1 MKADT
6 QTIDIL
12 LLGSGGREHALAAKL
27 AASPR
32 AGKLYIAPGNG
43 GTASCGENVVL
54 DDCDSAAVAAFAQS
68 HGCGLVVIGP
78 EAPLVAG
85 VADAVRAAGIPC
97 FGPGA
102 EGAQMEGSKLFSKQ
116 LMERAG
122 IPTAAYGSFTDEAS
136 ALATCASRAL
146 RWSSRPTVLPRARA
160 LSWRPN
166 LSRPRRPCASA
177 LAAPLAMPATPWL
190 SRRCSL
196 VPSARCW
203 PLPTARPCVPW
214 PPRRTTSARSRATRA
229 PTPAAWASI
238 ARCPS

>member
-54 DDCDSAAVAAFAQS
+54 DDCDPAAVAAFAQS

-85 VADAVRAAGIPC
+85 VADAVRAAVLDSYPDCVLGDDPGTWFGTPELDDSGRVARIPV
-97 FGPGA
+97 GS
-102 EGAQMEGSKLFSKQ
+102 ETLTGAQ
-116 LMERAG
+116 
-122 IPTAAYGSFTDEAS
+122 
-136 ALATCASRAL
+136 
-146 RWSSRPTVLPRARA
+146 ARA
-160 LSWRPN
+160 LFSLR
-166 LSRPRRPCASA
+166 SA
-177 LAAPLAMPATPWL
+177 AFSVAYSGGTFTFTVTGSGHGVGMSQYGANVMAIRGSGYADILAHYYPG
-190 SRRCSL
+190 
-196 VPSARCW
+196 
-203 PLPTARPCVPW
+203 
-214 PPRRTTSARSRATRA
+214 TTLIRVEG
-229 PTPAAWASI
+229 
-238 ARCPS
+238 

>member
-54 DDCDSAAVAAFAQS
+54 DDCDPAAVAAFAQS

-97 FGPGA
+97 LWPGCRGRPDGGLQTVLQAAHGAREHPDGSLWLIYRRGFGSCLCA
-102 EGAQMEGSKLFSKQ
+102 
-116 LMERAG
+116 RAG
-122 IPTAAYGSFTDEAS
+122 RS
-136 ALATCASRAL
+136 AGREG
-146 RWSSRPTVLPRARA
+146 
-160 LSWRPN
+160 
-166 LSRPRRPCASA
+166 RRPCRGQGRYRGNRAFA
-177 LAAPLAMPATPWL
+177 G
-190 SRRCSL
+190 RGGR
-196 VPSARCW
+196 ARVLW
-203 PLPTARPCVPW
+203 RHLR
-214 PPRRTTSARSRATRA
+214 
-229 PTPAAWASI
+229 
-238 ARCPS
+238 

>member
-54 DDCDSAAVAAFAQS
+54 DDCDPAAVAAFAQS

-85 VADAVRAAGIPC
+85 VADAVRAAVLDSYPDCVLGDDPGTWFGTPELDDSGRVARIPV
-97 FGPGA
+97 GS
-102 EGAQMEGSKLFSKQ
+102 ETLTGAQ
-116 LMERAG
+116 
-122 IPTAAYGSFTDEAS
+122 
-136 ALATCASRAL
+136 
-146 RWSSRPTVLPRARA
+146 ARA
-160 LSWRPN
+160 LFSLR
-166 LSRPRRPCASA
+166 SA
-177 LAAPLAMPATPWL
+177 AFSVAYSGGTFTFTVTGSGHGVGMSQYGANVMAIRGSGYADILAHYYP
-190 SRRCSL
+190 
-196 VPSARCW
+196 V
-203 PLPTARPCVPW
+203 
-214 PPRRTTSARSRATRA
+214 TTLIRVEG
-229 PTPAAWASI
+229 
-238 ARCPS
+238 

>member
-54 DDCDSAAVAAFAQS
+54 DDCDPAAVAAFAQS

-85 VADAVRAAGIPC
+85 VADAVRAAVLDSYPDCVLGDDPGTWFGTPELDDSGRVARIPVGSETLTGAQVRAL
-97 FGPGA
+97 FSLRSAAFSVAYSGGMFTFTVTGSGHGVGMSQYGANVMAIRGSGYADILAHYYPGTTLIRA
-102 EGAQMEGSKLFSKQ
+102 EG
-116 LMERAG
+116 
-122 IPTAAYGSFTDEAS
+122 
-136 ALATCASRAL
+136 
-146 RWSSRPTVLPRARA
+146 
-160 LSWRPN
+160 
-166 LSRPRRPCASA
+166 
-177 LAAPLAMPATPWL
+177 
-190 SRRCSL
+190 
-196 VPSARCW
+196 
-203 PLPTARPCVPW
+203 
-214 PPRRTTSARSRATRA
+214 
-229 PTPAAWASI
+229 
-238 ARCPS
+238 

>member
-54 DDCDSAAVAAFAQS
+54 DDCDPAAVAAFAQS

-97 FGPGA
+97 FGPGTGRPKKLPKEA
-102 EGAQMEGSKLFSKQ
+102 EEDLLAEVQRLRAENDYLKNLQ
-116 LMERAG
+116 ALVLEDER
-122 IPTAAYGSFTDEAS
+122 
-136 ALATCASRAL
+136 RQ
-146 RWSSRPTVLPRARA
+146 
-160 LSWRPN
+160 
-166 LSRPRRPCASA
+166 RRK
-177 LAAPLAMPATPWL
+177 
-190 SRRCSL
+190 RR
-196 VPSARCW
+196 
-203 PLPTARPCVPW
+203 
-214 PPRRTTSARSRATRA
+214 
-229 PTPAAWASI
+229 
-238 ARCPS
+238 